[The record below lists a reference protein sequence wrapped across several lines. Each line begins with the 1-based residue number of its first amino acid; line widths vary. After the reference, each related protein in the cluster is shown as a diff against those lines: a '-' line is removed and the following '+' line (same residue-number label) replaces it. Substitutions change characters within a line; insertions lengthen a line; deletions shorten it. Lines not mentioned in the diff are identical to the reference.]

1 MSLATLL
8 SEPATQLRWTTAGTD
23 AYGNAISEWTEV
35 AHDPPL
41 RGRWEQRSAEE
52 RTVDGNVVSSDW
64 VLFLPPTVEVHAR
77 DRFSD
82 RFGRTFE
89 VVGAPSMRS
98 APNRDVY
105 VEVSLRHV
113 ESV

>member
-1 MSLATLL
+1 MSIATLL
-8 SEPATQLRWTTAGTD
+8 TEPATQHRWTAGTAD
-23 AYGNAISEWTEV
+23 DYGNVSSTWTELATV
-35 AHDPPL
+35 L
-41 RGRWEQRSAEE
+41 GRFEQRSGQE
-52 RTVDGNVVSSDW
+52 RTVDGNVVTSDW

-89 VVGAPSMRS
+89 VTGPANMQS

-113 ESV
+113 DSA